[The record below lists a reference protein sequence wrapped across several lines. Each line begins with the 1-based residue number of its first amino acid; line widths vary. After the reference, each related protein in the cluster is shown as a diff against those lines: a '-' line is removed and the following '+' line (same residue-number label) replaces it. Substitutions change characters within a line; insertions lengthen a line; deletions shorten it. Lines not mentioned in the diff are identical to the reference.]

1 MFGINHALK
10 QCSWFIVH
18 CQKWPCLKWTHSS
31 SALFEWVKCFDVIV
45 DFKSNMEFANTYVVL
60 WSSMHSIG
68 IFKFP
73 PWYKTMYIIIQTQNY
88 INTNLVKP
96 YRLCNVLAWAVRQK
110 ISHLWGAEI
119 CDKYKTSLPKVDKIH
134 MLYTCPKLQHWKLY
148 SNYCYTTAQNWSKYC
163 CNCITTL
170 Q

>member
-10 QCSWFIVH
+10 QCYWFIVH

-45 DFKSNMEFANTYVVL
+45 DFKSNMEIANTYVVL

-73 PWYKTMYIIIQTQNY
+73 PWYKTMYIIIQTHNY

-110 ISHLWGAEI
+110 ISHLWGAVINTRHHRPKSIKFTCYTHAQI
-119 CDKYKTSLPKVDKIH
+119 CNTENFIATIAIQLHKVD
-134 MLYTCPKLQHWKLY
+134 
-148 SNYCYTTAQNWSKYC
+148 
-163 CNCITTL
+163 
-170 Q
+170 